1 MQVYGETRPQH
12 FKDYATQSA
21 STSSFRVSRSIFKSS
36 TRYLLQDFGNNNQ
49 DTFVPMKWF
58 INMFMDLYNHFQH
71 EKYLSKMSIARISVS
86 FLVPTQT
93 CHIMS
98 NLIRSLIYLIL
109 CKNNTQIS
117 IRLSTMCHI
126 FVCKHQPPHGKKGKC
141 GYMYV
146 INQRCDL
153 HLPVQCGGR
162 LFFIQTHHK
171 P

>member
-1 MQVYGETRPQH
+1 MQVYGETRPQR

-21 STSSFRVSRSIFKSS
+21 STSSFRLSRSIFKSS

-49 DTFVPMKWF
+49 DTFVPKKWF
-58 INMFMDLYNHFQH
+58 INMFMDLYNHIQH

-109 CKNNTQIS
+109 CKNTQIS

-126 FVCKHQPPHGKKGKC
+126 FVCKHKPPHGKKGKC
-141 GYMYV
+141 GLHMSSIRGV
-146 INQRCDL
+146 ICIY
-153 HLPVQCGGR
+153 PYSAVGR